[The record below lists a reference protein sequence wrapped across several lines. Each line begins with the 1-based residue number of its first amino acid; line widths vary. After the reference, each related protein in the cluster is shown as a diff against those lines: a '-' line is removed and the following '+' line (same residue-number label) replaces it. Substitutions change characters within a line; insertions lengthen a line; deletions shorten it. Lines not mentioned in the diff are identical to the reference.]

1 MISYDAFS
9 LFTSIPLK
17 ETIDI
22 AINLMF
28 DKYPDLKISRQD
40 RKKSFEFATS
50 ATYIF
55 FLIAVIMIKLM
66 ELRWI
71 FFTTCLSSLFMYFHE
86 KKWLDQFQFCDVL
99 LYRRYV
105 DDIIC
110 FNRFF
115 TNFVS
120 FTPYFYKI
128 GLIKTFIHRTYK
140 ISSSWTSFNEE
151 IFNFKHLLMKNMHPS
166 YLIGKQVKRFLHNKF
181 STNYWTAVTE
191 FKTTL

>member
-110 FNRFF
+110 SFNSKQDANDFLKFINTQHPNIKF
-115 TNFVS
+115 TFEKQKDDKLAFLYILISKTDQNFCTSVYS
-120 FTPYFYKI
+120 KMTSI
-128 GLIKTFIHRTYK
+128 GFLLISLVLPLTFIK
-140 ISSSWTSFNEE
+140 
-151 IFNFKHLLMKNMHPS
+151 LD
-166 YLIGKQVKRFLHNKF
+166 
-181 STNYWTAVTE
+181 
-191 FKTTL
+191 

>member
-55 FLIAVIMIKLM
+55 FFDRSNYDQIDGVAMDFFYDLLI
-66 ELRWI
+66 
-71 FFTTCLSSLFMYFHE
+71 
-86 KKWLDQFQFCDVL
+86 
-99 LYRRYV
+99 
-105 DDIIC
+105 
-110 FNRFF
+110 
-115 TNFVS
+115 
-120 FTPYFYKI
+120 
-128 GLIKTFIHRTYK
+128 
-140 ISSSWTSFNEE
+140 
-151 IFNFKHLLMKNMHPS
+151 
-166 YLIGKQVKRFLHNKF
+166 
-181 STNYWTAVTE
+181 
-191 FKTTL
+191 

>member
-55 FLIAVIMIKLM
+55 F
-66 ELRWI
+66 
-71 FFTTCLSSLFMYFHE
+71 
-86 KKWLDQFQFCDVL
+86 
-99 LYRRYV
+99 
-105 DDIIC
+105 
-110 FNRFF
+110 
-115 TNFVS
+115 
-120 FTPYFYKI
+120 
-128 GLIKTFIHRTYK
+128 
-140 ISSSWTSFNEE
+140 
-151 IFNFKHLLMKNMHPS
+151 
-166 YLIGKQVKRFLHNKF
+166 
-181 STNYWTAVTE
+181 
-191 FKTTL
+191 